1 MTTSKKIDKS
11 LLHAHEN
18 LYLTTCATLKEL
30 GCQKKFDIPSR
41 QSSRGHVR
49 KKNRFS
55 KKKIYI
61 PSRQSSRRNVR
72 MKIKKKFTMKFKKTI
87 DMPSRQ
93 SLQAHANLHWDEIE

>member
-41 QSSRGHVR
+41 QSSQGHVR

-55 KKKIYI
+55 KKK
-61 PSRQSSRRNVR
+61 
-72 MKIKKKFTMKFKKTI
+72 
-87 DMPSRQ
+87 
-93 SLQAHANLHWDEIE
+93 NLHSLATVVAKECKDKNKKIIYNEEKNLISYSKKILTCLRDNRRENM